1 MKGTLRI
8 YRIILL
14 LIVSVAIVGCA
25 GSGMKK
31 EAGAMKHDHGM
42 SMHHQHL
49 SLNHALGM
57 ALQGS
62 NLVMIGQMGMVP
74 GMDDMSINHGK
85 MMMKSARDLWTEM
98 IEGKA
103 MMDMHDQGA
112 GMMNPMMAFTHQ
124 LGEAQLK
131 VLDMLDKHANMSA
144 HSMAVHHQH
153 ITLNH
158 ALKMALEGSDMVMS
172 GQMGMAPGI
181 DGESI
186 KHGKAMMKGAKTLY
200 EKTMSGKSMM
210 DMHKKGKTPMSDAG
224 MKFTHK
230 MGEAYLKVL
239 NLLESMK

>member
-49 SLNHALGM
+49 ELNHALGM

-62 NLVMIGQMGMVP
+62 NLVMLGQMGMVP
-74 GMDDMSINHGK
+74 GIDEMTVNHGK
-85 MMMKSARDLWTEM
+85 MMMKNARSLWTEM

-112 GMMNPMMAFTHQ
+112 GMMNPMMAYTHQ

-131 VLDMLDKHANMSA
+131 VMDTLDKHAGMSG
-144 HSMAVHHQH
+144 HTMSVHHQH
-153 ITLNH
+153 IMLNH
-158 ALKMALEGSDMVMS
+158 ALKMALEGSSQVMI

-181 DGESI
+181 DEASI
-186 KHGKAMMKGAKTLY
+186 KHGKAMLKNAKTLY

-210 DMHKKGKTPMSDAG
+210 DMHKKGMTPMSDAG

-230 MGEAYLKVL
+230 LGEAHLKVI